1 MAFLQ
6 GSIPYQQYITRNGT
20 YSIAQILK
28 TRGYHTM
35 AIHPYDKRGYNR
47 AQVYP
52 KIGFETFLDVSDFEN
67 AELIRDRYISDR
79 DSYKKVIEEF
89 EKLRQSG
96 QPAFVFNVTMQNHSG
111 YDTGCFTENAVRIPG
126 YEGEFPN
133 AEEYLTL
140 IREADAAIPTLID
153 YFSKIEDPTVIVFF
167 GDHQPMVEESF
178 YETLAGKPLTEWT
191 LAEAQSR
198 YIVPFFIWANYEIDA
213 EENVFTS
220 ANFLSELMFEKAGIK
235 LLPYQE
241 FLKSVR
247 EEIPA
252 MDGSSWRDAD
262 GNWKVLDTSQPILEE
277 YWRLQYRNMFDKKI
291 LY

>member
-28 TRGYHTM
+28 TRGYHTT

-89 EKLRQSG
+89 EKIRQSG
-96 QPAFVFNVTMQNHSG
+96 QPAFIFNVTMQNHSG
-111 YDTGCFTENAVRIPG
+111 YDAGCFTENAVRIPG
-126 YEGEFPN
+126 HEGEFPN

-140 IREADAAIPTLID
+140 IRESDVAIPMLID
-153 YFSKIEDPTVIVFF
+153 YFSKNRRSN
-167 GDHQPMVEESF
+167 GDRI
-178 YETLAGKPLTEWT
+178 LW
-191 LAEAQSR
+191 
-198 YIVPFFIWANYEIDA
+198 
-213 EENVFTS
+213 
-220 ANFLSELMFEKAGIK
+220 
-235 LLPYQE
+235 
-241 FLKSVR
+241 
-247 EEIPA
+247 
-252 MDGSSWRDAD
+252 GSSAD
-262 GNWKVLDTSQPILEE
+262 GGRKFL
-277 YWRLQYRNMFDKKI
+277 
-291 LY
+291 

>member
-1 MAFLQ
+1 MLFR
-6 GSIPYQQYITRNGT
+6 S
-20 YSIAQILK
+20 
-28 TRGYHTM
+28 
-35 AIHPYDKRGYNR
+35 
-47 AQVYP
+47 
-52 KIGFETFLDVSDFEN
+52 
-67 AELIRDRYISDR
+67 
-79 DSYKKVIEEF
+79 SYKKVIEEF
-89 EKLRQSG
+89 EKIRQSG
-96 QPAFVFNVTMQNHSG
+96 QPAFIFNVTMQNHSG
-111 YDTGCFTENAVRIPG
+111 YDAGCFTENAVRITG
-126 YEGEFPN
+126 HEGEFPN

-140 IREADAAIPTLID
+140 IRESDVAIPMLID

-241 FLKSVR
+241 FLKEVR

-252 MDGSSWRDAD
+252 MDGGAWRDKD
-262 GNWKVLDTSQPILEE
+262 GTWEVLDTSQPILEE
-277 YWRLQYRNMFDKKI
+277 YWRLQYRNMFDKKVH
-291 LY
+291 Y